1 MKQVFNK
8 KGEII
13 LGEVPAPVAG
23 DDEILVQVYYSC
35 ISSGTEISVLKN
47 QGKSL
52 IKKALEKPENIK
64 KVLDMIR
71 ERGIADSVAK
81 IRNKIDAKT
90 QTGYSASGVVLE
102 AGKNVCG
109 FKPGDFVA
117 CAGAGIANHAEFIS
131 VPSNLTVRLPEGLSL
146 KIAST
151 VALGAIALQGVRRCS
166 PEIGSYVVVIGLGI
180 LGQITSQLL
189 KASGCRVM
197 GIDINENRI
206 NKAISLGL
214 YKGVSAKS
222 SDIVKE
228 VIQNTN
234 GFGADAVIITAA
246 SGSDLLIN
254 QSVEMCRRKGKV
266 VIVGDVAI
274 NIKREEFYKREL
286 DVLISTSYGPGRYD
300 DNYEV
305 KGFEYPY
312 AYVRWTEKRNMDEYL
327 KLISENKLDIEA
339 LIEATFPI
347 ESAKE
352 AYEYIKSDK
361 RPLIVILEYNP
372 ESKPVDKIS
381 FEYKA
386 DIKDEKINVGIIGA
400 GSFTQDVHLPNLGKL
415 KDIFNIYAIC
425 SKVGGEAESL
435 ARQYKAYIATTDYNR
450 ILNDEKIKL
459 VLVSTRHN
467 LHAKIAID
475 SLKAG
480 KAVFVEKPMALNVRE
495 LLELK
500 EIIEKTKIPYMVGFN
515 RRFSPYSA
523 KIKEIIKNR
532 TNPLII
538 NYRMNAGY
546 IPKEHWV
553 HNEEG
558 GGRNIGE
565 ACHIYDLFNFF
576 TDSEFYCVSAHSI
589 TPLSGQYLI
598 NDNFSATIKY
608 KNGSICNLI
617 YTSMGSK
624 AAPKEQMD
632 VYFDGKNLYLNDFK
646 ELYLYDAR
654 IKLLD
659 KGIQDKGHLNELK
672 SFGEYLKGSY
682 ESGVIPLWQ
691 LIQATEI
698 SFEVEKQIKE
708 NW

>member
-8 KGEII
+8 KGKII
-13 LGEVPAPVAG
+13 VGEVPAPIAG
-23 DDEILVQVYYSC
+23 DDEVLVQVYYSC
-35 ISSGTEISVLKN
+35 ISSGTEISVLKS
-47 QGKSL
+47 QGRSL
-52 IKKALEKPENIK
+52 IKKALKKPQNIK

-71 ERGIADSVAK
+71 ERGLADSVAK
-81 IRNKIDAKT
+81 VKNKIDAKM

-102 AGKNVCG
+102 AGRNIYD

-117 CAGAGIANHAEFIS
+117 CAGAGMANHAEFIS
-131 VPSNLTVRLPEGLSL
+131 VPPNLTVKLPEGLSM
-146 KIAST
+146 KTAST

-180 LGQITSQLL
+180 LGQITSQIL
-189 KASGCRVM
+189 KVSGCRVL
-197 GIDINENRI
+197 GIDIDENRI
-206 NKAISLGL
+206 NKAVSLGL
-214 YKGVSAKS
+214 YKGINAKS
-222 SDIVKE
+222 YNIVNE
-228 VIQNTN
+228 IIQNTN

-246 SGSDLLIN
+246 SKSDSLIN

-300 DNYEV
+300 DDYEI
-305 KGFEYPY
+305 KRFEYPY

-327 KLISENKLDIEA
+327 KLASEKKLDIDA
-339 LIEATFPI
+339 LIEGTFPV
-347 ESAKE
+347 ESAEK

-361 RPLIVILEYNP
+361 RPLIVLLEYNP
-372 ESKPVDKIS
+372 ESKPENKIS

-386 DIKDEKINVGIIGA
+386 GAREGKINVGIIGA
-400 GSFTQDVHLPNLGKL
+400 GSFTQDVHLPNLEKL

-435 ARQYKAYIATTDYNR
+435 AGQYKACIATTDYNQ
-450 ILNDEKIKL
+450 ILKDAIVEL

-467 LHAKIAID
+467 LHAKISAD
-475 SLKAG
+475 ALRAG
-480 KAVFVEKPMALNVRE
+480 KAVFVEKPMALNDSE

-500 EIIEKTKIPYMVGFN
+500 KIIEKTKMQYMVGFN
-515 RRFSPYSA
+515 RRFSPFSER
-523 KIKEIIKNR
+523 IKEIIKNR
-532 TNPLII
+532 TSPLLI

-565 ACHIYDLFNFF
+565 ACHIYDLFDFF
-576 TDSEFYCVSAHSI
+576 TDSEFSSVSAHSV
-589 TPLSGQYLI
+589 TPLSEQYLI
-598 NDNFSATIKY
+598 NDNFSTTIKY
-608 KNGSICNLI
+608 KNGSVCNLT

-632 VYFDGKNLYLNDFK
+632 VYFDGKILYLNDYK
-646 ELYLYDAR
+646 ELYLYDKDS
-654 IKLLD
+654 KLLD
-659 KGIQDKGHLNELK
+659 RGKQDKGHLNELK
-672 SFGEYLKGSY
+672 SFGKYLKGDSRAQ
-682 ESGVIPLWQ
+682 VIPLWQ

-698 SFEVEKQIKE
+698 SFEVEKQIKK
-708 NW
+708 N

>member
-13 LGEVPAPVAG
+13 VSEIPAPIAG

-35 ISSGTEISVLKN
+35 ISSGTEISVLKSR
-47 QGKSL
+47 GKSL
-52 IKKALEKPENIK
+52 IRKALEKPQNIK

-71 ERGIADSVAK
+71 ERGLVDSVARV
-81 IRNKIDAKT
+81 RNKIDAKK

-102 AGKNVCG
+102 TGKNIYD

-117 CAGAGIANHAEFIS
+117 CAGAGMANHAEFIS
-131 VPSNLTVRLPEGLSL
+131 VPVNLTGKLPEGLSL
-146 KIAST
+146 KTAST
-151 VALGAIALQGVRRCS
+151 VALGGIALQGVRRCS
-166 PEIGSYVVVIGLGI
+166 PEIGNYVVVIGLGI
-180 LGQITSQLL
+180 LGQITSQIL
-189 KASGCRVM
+189 KVSGSRVL

-206 NKAISLGL
+206 DKAMSFGL
-214 YKGVSAKS
+214 YKGIDTKS
-222 SDIVKE
+222 YDIVNE
-228 VIQNTN
+228 IIQNTN

-246 SGSDLLIN
+246 SESDSLIN
-254 QSVEMCRRKGKV
+254 QSVKMCRRKGKV

-300 DNYEV
+300 NNYEV
-305 KGFEYPY
+305 KGFEYQY

-327 KLISENKLDIEA
+327 KLASEKKLDIDA
-339 LIEATFPI
+339 LIEAPFPV

-361 RPLIVILEYNP
+361 KPLIVLLEYNL
-372 ESKPVDKIS
+372 ESKPENKIS
-381 FEYKA
+381 FEHKA
-386 DIKDEKINVGIIGA
+386 ERKEGKINIGIIGA
-400 GSFTQDVHLPNLGKL
+400 GRFTQDMHLPNLEKL

-425 SKVGGEAESL
+425 SKVGGETESL
-435 ARQYKAYIATTDYNR
+435 ARRYKAHVATTDYNQ
-450 ILNDEKIKL
+450 ILNNVNIEM

-467 LHAKIAID
+467 LHAKIAVD
-475 SLKAG
+475 ALKAG
-480 KAVFVEKPMALNVRE
+480 KAVFVEKPMALNENE

-500 EIIEKTKIPYMVGFN
+500 KIIEKTKIPYMVGFN
-515 RRFSPYSA
+515 RRFSPFSA

-532 TNPLII
+532 TNPLLI

-553 HNEEG
+553 HSEEG

-565 ACHIYDLFNFF
+565 ACHVYDLFNFF
-576 TDSEFYCVSAHSI
+576 TDSEFYSISTYSI
-589 TPLSGQYLI
+589 TPLSKQYLA

-608 KNGSICNLI
+608 KNGSVSNLI
-617 YTSMGSK
+617 YTSMGSRV
-624 AAPKEQMD
+624 APKEQMD
-632 VYFDGKNLYLNDFK
+632 IYFDGKNLYINDFK
-646 ELYLYDAR
+646 ELYLYDTR
-654 IKLLD
+654 IKLLA
-659 KGIQDKGHLNELK
+659 KGIQDKGHFNELK
-672 SFGEYLKGSY
+672 SFGEYLKGNNNAQI
-682 ESGVIPLWQ
+682 IPLWQ

-708 NW
+708 N

>member
-13 LGEVPAPVAG
+13 VSEVPAPIAG

-35 ISSGTEISVLKN
+35 ISSGTEISVLKS

-52 IKKALEKPENIK
+52 IKKALEKPQNIK

-71 ERGIADSVAK
+71 ERGLADSVAK
-81 IRNKIDAKT
+81 VRNKIDAKT

-102 AGKNVCG
+102 AGKNTYD

-117 CAGAGIANHAEFIS
+117 CAGAGMANHAEFIS
-131 VPSNLTVRLPEGLSL
+131 VPSNLTVKLPESLSL
-146 KIAST
+146 KAAST

-180 LGQITSQLL
+180 LGQITSQIL
-189 KASGCRVM
+189 KVSGCRVL
-197 GIDINENRI
+197 GIDIDEKRI
-206 NKAISLGL
+206 NKAMSFGL
-214 YKGVSAKS
+214 YKGINAKS
-222 SDIVKE
+222 YNIVNE
-228 VIQNTN
+228 IIRNTN

-246 SGSDLLIN
+246 SESDSLIN
-254 QSVEMCRRKGKV
+254 QSVKMCRRKGKV

-274 NIKREEFYKREL
+274 NIEREEFYKREL

-300 DNYEV
+300 NNYEV

-327 KLISENKLDIEA
+327 KLASEKKLDIDA
-339 LIEATFPI
+339 LIEGTFPA

-352 AYEYIKSDK
+352 AYEYIKSDEK
-361 RPLIVILEYNP
+361 PLIVLLEYNL
-372 ESKPVDKIS
+372 ESKPENKIS

-386 DIKDEKINVGIIGA
+386 GEKEGKINVGIIGA
-400 GSFTQDVHLPNLGKL
+400 GSFTQDVHLPNLEKL

-425 SKVGGEAESL
+425 SKVGGETESL
-435 ARQYKAYIATTDYNR
+435 ARQYKAYIATTDYNQ
-450 ILNDEKIKL
+450 ILNDENIEL
-459 VLVSTRHN
+459 VLISTRHN
-467 LHAKIAID
+467 LHAKIAVD
-475 SLKAG
+475 ALKAG
-480 KAVFVEKPMALNVRE
+480 KAVFVEKPMALNNNE

-515 RRFSPYSA
+515 RRFSPYSLSVKKLISA
-523 KIKEIIKNR
+523 R
-532 TNPLII
+532 TGPLLI

-576 TDSEFYCVSAHSI
+576 TGSEFYSISAHSI
-589 TPLSGQYLI
+589 TPLSEQYLT

-608 KNGSICNLI
+608 KNGSVCNLT
-617 YTSMGSK
+617 YTSMGSRV
-624 AAPKEQMD
+624 APKEQMD

-659 KGIQDKGHLNELK
+659 KGIKDKGHLNELK
-672 SFGEYLKGSY
+672 SFGEYLKGGG
-682 ESGVIPLWQ
+682 EAQVIPLWQ

-708 NW
+708 N

>member
-13 LGEVPAPVAG
+13 VGEVPAPIAG

-35 ISSGTEISVLKN
+35 ISSGTEISVLKS

-52 IKKALEKPENIK
+52 LKKALEKPQNIK

-71 ERGIADSVAK
+71 ERGFVDSIARV
-81 IRNKIDAKT
+81 RNKIDAKT

-102 AGKNVCG
+102 AGKNTYD
-109 FKPGDFVA
+109 FRPGDFVA
-117 CAGAGIANHAEFIS
+117 CAGAGMANHAEFIS
-131 VPSNLTVRLPEGLSL
+131 VPSNLTVKLPEGLSL
-146 KIAST
+146 KTAST

-166 PEIGSYVVVIGLGI
+166 PEIGSYIVVIGLGI
-180 LGQITSQLL
+180 LGQITSQIL
-189 KASGCRVM
+189 KVSGCRVL
-197 GIDINENRI
+197 GIDIDENRI
-206 NKAISLGL
+206 NKAMSLGL
-214 YKGVSAKS
+214 YKGINAKS
-222 SDIVKE
+222 YNIVNE
-228 VIQNTN
+228 IIQNTN

-246 SGSDLLIN
+246 SESDSLIN

-300 DNYEV
+300 NNYEV

-327 KLISENKLDIEA
+327 KLASEKKLDIDA
-339 LIEATFPI
+339 LIEETFPV
-347 ESAKE
+347 ESAKK
-352 AYEYIKSDK
+352 AYAYIKSDK
-361 RPLIVILEYNP
+361 KPLIILLEYNL
-372 ESKPVDKIS
+372 ESKPENKIS
-381 FEYKA
+381 FGYKTRA
-386 DIKDEKINVGIIGA
+386 KEGKINVGIIGA
-400 GSFTQDVHLPNLGKL
+400 GSFTQDVHLPNLEKL

-425 SKVGGEAESL
+425 SKVGGEIESL
-435 ARQYKAYIATTDYNR
+435 ARQYKAYIATTDYNQ
-450 ILNDEKIKL
+450 ILNDENIEL

-467 LHAKIAID
+467 LHAKIAVD
-475 SLKAG
+475 ALKAG
-480 KAVFVEKPMALNVRE
+480 KAVFVEKPMALNKNE

-500 EIIEKTKIPYMVGFN
+500 EIIEKTKIPYTVGFN
-515 RRFSPYSA
+515 RRFSPYSLSVKKLISA
-523 KIKEIIKNR
+523 RNG
-532 TNPLII
+532 PLLI

-576 TDSEFYCVSAHSI
+576 TGSEFYSISAHSI
-589 TPLSGQYLI
+589 TPLSEQYLI

-608 KNGSICNLI
+608 KNGSVCNLT
-617 YTSMGSK
+617 YTSMGSRV
-624 AAPKEQMD
+624 APKEQMD

-672 SFGEYLKGSY
+672 SFGEYLKGNS
-682 ESGVIPLWQ
+682 EAQVIPLWQ

-708 NW
+708 S

>member
-1 MKQVFNK
+1 MKQIFNK

-13 LGEVPAPVAG
+13 VGEVPAPIAG

-35 ISSGTEISVLKN
+35 ISSGTEIPVLKS

-52 IKKALEKPENIK
+52 IKKALEKPQNIK
-64 KVLDMIR
+64 KVLDMVK
-71 ERGIADSVAK
+71 ERGLADSIAK
-81 IRNKIDAKT
+81 VRNKIDAKT
-90 QTGYSASGVVLE
+90 QAGYSASGVVLE
-102 AGKNVCG
+102 AGKNTYD
-109 FKPGDFVA
+109 FRPGDFVA
-117 CAGAGIANHAEFIS
+117 CAGVGMANHAEFIS
-131 VPSNLTVRLPEGLSL
+131 VPSNLTVKLPESLSL
-146 KIAST
+146 KAAST

-180 LGQITSQLL
+180 LGQITSQIL
-189 KASGCRVM
+189 KVSGCRVL
-197 GIDINENRI
+197 GIDIDGNRI
-206 NKAISLGL
+206 NKAMSFGL
-214 YKGVSAKS
+214 YKGINAKS
-222 SDIVKE
+222 YDIVHE
-228 VIQNTN
+228 IIQNTN

-246 SGSDLLIN
+246 SESDSLIN

-300 DNYEV
+300 NNYEV

-327 KLISENKLDIEA
+327 KLASEKKLDIDA
-339 LIEATFPI
+339 LIEGAFPV

-352 AYEYIKSDK
+352 AYEYIKSEK
-361 RPLIVILEYNP
+361 KPLIVLLEYNL
-372 ESKPVDKIS
+372 ESKPENKIS

-386 DIKDEKINVGIIGA
+386 GAKEGKINVGIIGA
-400 GSFTQDVHLPNLGKL
+400 GSFTQDVHLPNLEKL

-425 SKVGGEAESL
+425 SKVGGEAENI
-435 ARQYKAYIATTDYNR
+435 ARQYKAFIATTDYNR
-450 ILNDEKIKL
+450 ILSDDNIEL

-467 LHAKIAID
+467 LHAKIAVD
-475 SLKAG
+475 VLKAG
-480 KAVFVEKPMALNVRE
+480 KAVFVEKPMALNENE

-576 TDSEFYCVSAHSI
+576 TDSEFYSISAHSI
-589 TPLSGQYLI
+589 TPLSEQYLI

-608 KNGSICNLI
+608 KDGSVCNLT
-617 YTSMGSK
+617 YTSMGSR

-632 VYFDGKNLYLNDFK
+632 LYFDGKNLYLNDFK
-646 ELYLYDAR
+646 ELYLYDAGS
-654 IKLLD
+654 KLLD
-659 KGIQDKGHLNELK
+659 KRIQDKGHLNELK
-672 SFGEYLKGSY
+672 SFGGYLKGSS
-682 ESGVIPLWQ
+682 ETQVIPLWQ

-698 SFEVEKQIKE
+698 SFEVEKKIKE
-708 NW
+708 N

>member
-13 LGEVPAPVAG
+13 VSEVPAPIAG

-35 ISSGTEISVLKN
+35 ISSGTEISVLKS

-52 IKKALEKPENIK
+52 IKKALEKPQNIK

-71 ERGIADSVAK
+71 ERGLADSVAK
-81 IRNKIDAKT
+81 VRNKIDAKT

-102 AGKNVCG
+102 AGKNTYD

-117 CAGAGIANHAEFIS
+117 CAGAGMANHAEFIS
-131 VPSNLTVRLPEGLSL
+131 VPSNLTVKLPESLSL
-146 KIAST
+146 KAAST

-180 LGQITSQLL
+180 LGQITSQIL
-189 KASGCRVM
+189 KVSGCRVL
-197 GIDINENRI
+197 GIDIDENRI
-206 NKAISLGL
+206 NKAMSFGL
-214 YKGVSAKS
+214 YKGINAKS
-222 SDIVKE
+222 YNIVNE
-228 VIQNTN
+228 IIRNTN

-246 SGSDLLIN
+246 SESDSLIN
-254 QSVEMCRRKGKV
+254 QSVKMCRRKGKV

-274 NIKREEFYKREL
+274 NIEREEFYKREL

-300 DNYEV
+300 NNYEV

-327 KLISENKLDIEA
+327 KLASEKKLDIDA
-339 LIEATFPI
+339 LIEATFPA

-352 AYEYIKSDK
+352 AYEYIKSDAK
-361 RPLIVILEYNP
+361 PLIVLLEYNL
-372 ESKPVDKIS
+372 ESKPKNKIS
-381 FEYKA
+381 FEYKTGG
-386 DIKDEKINVGIIGA
+386 KEGKINVGIIGA
-400 GSFTQDVHLPNLGKL
+400 GSFTQDVHLPNLEKL

-425 SKVGGEAESL
+425 SKVGGETESL
-435 ARQYKAYIATTDYNR
+435 ARQYKAYIATTDYNQ
-450 ILNDEKIKL
+450 ILNDENIEL

-467 LHAKIAID
+467 LHAKIAVD
-475 SLKAG
+475 ALKAG
-480 KAVFVEKPMALNVRE
+480 KAVFVEKPMALNNNE

-576 TDSEFYCVSAHSI
+576 TGSEFYSISAHSI
-589 TPLSGQYLI
+589 TPLSEQYLI

-608 KNGSICNLI
+608 KNGSVCNLT
-617 YTSMGSK
+617 YTSMGSRV
-624 AAPKEQMD
+624 APKEQMD

-672 SFGEYLKGSY
+672 SFGEYLKGSS
-682 ESGVIPLWQ
+682 EAQVIPLWQ

-708 NW
+708 N

>member
-8 KGEII
+8 KGKII
-13 LGEVPAPVAG
+13 VGEVPAPIAG

-35 ISSGTEISVLKN
+35 ISSGTEIPVLKS

-52 IKKALEKPENIK
+52 IKKALEKPQNIK

-71 ERGIADSVAK
+71 ERGLVDSVAK
-81 IRNKIDAKT
+81 VRNKIDAKT

-102 AGKNVCG
+102 AGKNTYD
-109 FKPGDFVA
+109 FRPGDFVA
-117 CAGAGIANHAEFIS
+117 CAGPGMANHAEFIS
-131 VPSNLTVRLPEGLSL
+131 VPSNLTVKLPESL
-146 KIAST
+146 FLKAAST

-180 LGQITSQLL
+180 LGQITCQIL
-189 KASGCRVM
+189 KVSGCRVL
-197 GIDINENRI
+197 GIDIDENRI
-206 NKAISLGL
+206 NKAMSFGL
-214 YKGVSAKS
+214 YKGINAKS
-222 SDIVKE
+222 YDIVHE
-228 VIQNTN
+228 IIQNTN

-246 SGSDLLIN
+246 SESDSLIN

-327 KLISENKLDIEA
+327 KLVSEKKLDIDA
-339 LIEATFPI
+339 LIEGTFPA

-352 AYEYIKSDK
+352 AYEYIKSDEK
-361 RPLIVILEYNP
+361 PLIVLLEYNL
-372 ESKPVDKIS
+372 ESKPKNKIS

-386 DIKDEKINVGIIGA
+386 GAKEGKINVGIIGA
-400 GSFTQDVHLPNLGKL
+400 GSFTQDVHLPNLEKL

-425 SKVGGEAESL
+425 SKVGGETESL
-435 ARQYKAYIATTDYNR
+435 ARQYKAYIATTDYNQ
-450 ILNDEKIKL
+450 ILNDENIKL

-467 LHAKIAID
+467 LHAKIAVD
-475 SLKAG
+475 ALKAG
-480 KAVFVEKPMALNVRE
+480 KAVFVEKPMALNDNE

-515 RRFSPYSA
+515 RRFSPFAA

-532 TNPLII
+532 TNPLLI

-553 HNEEG
+553 HSEEG

-576 TDSEFYCVSAHSI
+576 TGSEFYSISAHST
-589 TPLSGQYLI
+589 TPLPEQYLI

-608 KNGSICNLI
+608 KNGSVCNLT
-617 YTSMGSK
+617 YTSMGSRV
-624 AAPKEQMD
+624 APKEQMD

-659 KGIQDKGHLNELK
+659 RGIQDKGHLNELK
-672 SFGEYLKGSY
+672 SFGEYLKGNS
-682 ESGVIPLWQ
+682 EAQVIPLWQ

-708 NW
+708 N

>member
-13 LGEVPAPVAG
+13 VGEVPAPIAG

-35 ISSGTEISVLKN
+35 ISSGTEISVLKS

-52 IKKALEKPENIK
+52 IKKALEKPQNIK

-71 ERGIADSVAK
+71 ERGLVDSVAK
-81 IRNKIDAKT
+81 VRNKIDAKT

-102 AGKNVCG
+102 AGKNTYD
-109 FKPGDFVA
+109 FRPGDFVA
-117 CAGAGIANHAEFIS
+117 CAGAGMANHAEFIS
-131 VPSNLTVRLPEGLSL
+131 VPSNLTVKLPEGLSL
-146 KIAST
+146 KTAST

-180 LGQITSQLL
+180 LGQITCQIL
-189 KASGCRVM
+189 KVSGCRVL
-197 GIDINENRI
+197 GIDIDENRI
-206 NKAISLGL
+206 NKAMSFGL
-214 YKGVSAKS
+214 YKGINAKS
-222 SDIVKE
+222 YDIVNE
-228 VIQNTN
+228 IIQNTN

-246 SGSDLLIN
+246 SESDSLIN
-254 QSVEMCRRKGKV
+254 QSVKMCRRKGKV

-300 DNYEV
+300 DNYEI

-312 AYVRWTEKRNMDEYL
+312 AYIRWTEKRNMDEYL
-327 KLISENKLDIEA
+327 KLASEKKLDIDA
-339 LIEATFPI
+339 LIEGTFPV

-361 RPLIVILEYNP
+361 KPLIVLLEYNL
-372 ESKPVDKIS
+372 ESKPKNKIS

-386 DIKDEKINVGIIGA
+386 EAKEGKINVGIIGA
-400 GSFTQDVHLPNLGKL
+400 GSFTQDVHLPNLEKL

-435 ARQYKAYIATTDYNR
+435 ARQYKAYIATTDYNQ
-450 ILNDEKIKL
+450 ILNDENIEL

-467 LHAKIAID
+467 LHAKIAVD
-475 SLKAG
+475 ALKAG
-480 KAVFVEKPMALNVRE
+480 KAVFVEKPMALNNNE

-515 RRFSPYSA
+515 RRFSPYSLSVKKLISA
-523 KIKEIIKNR
+523 RNG
-532 TNPLII
+532 PLLI

-576 TDSEFYCVSAHSI
+576 TGSEFYSISAHSI
-589 TPLSGQYLI
+589 TPLSEQYLI

-608 KNGSICNLI
+608 KNGSVCNLT
-617 YTSMGSK
+617 YTSMGSRV
-624 AAPKEQMD
+624 APKEQMD

-672 SFGEYLKGSY
+672 SFGEYLKGNS
-682 ESGVIPLWQ
+682 EAQIIPLWQ

-708 NW
+708 N

>member
-1 MKQVFNK
+1 MKQIFNK

-13 LGEVPAPVAG
+13 VGEVPAPIAG

-35 ISSGTEISVLKN
+35 ISSGTEISVLKS

-52 IKKALEKPENIK
+52 IKKALEKPQNIK

-71 ERGIADSVAK
+71 ERGLVDSVAK
-81 IRNKIDAKT
+81 VRNKIDAKI
-90 QTGYSASGVVLE
+90 QTGYSASGIVLE
-102 AGKNVCG
+102 AGKNIYD
-109 FKPGDFVA
+109 FRPGDFVA
-117 CAGAGIANHAEFIS
+117 CAGAGMANHAEFIS
-131 VPSNLTVRLPEGLSL
+131 VPSNLTVKLPEGLSL
-146 KIAST
+146 KTAST

-180 LGQITSQLL
+180 LGQITSQIL
-189 KASGCRVM
+189 KVSGCRVL
-197 GIDINENRI
+197 GIDIDENRI
-206 NKAISLGL
+206 NKAMSFGL
-214 YKGVSAKS
+214 YKGINAKS
-222 SDIVKE
+222 YNIVNE
-228 VIQNTN
+228 IIQNTN

-246 SGSDLLIN
+246 SESDLLIN

-300 DNYEV
+300 NNYEV

-327 KLISENKLDIEA
+327 KLVSEKKLDIDA
-339 LIEATFPI
+339 LIEGTFPA

-361 RPLIVILEYNP
+361 KPLIVLLEYNL
-372 ESKPVDKIS
+372 ESKPKNKIS

-386 DIKDEKINVGIIGA
+386 GAKEGKINVGIIGA
-400 GSFTQDVHLPNLGKL
+400 GSFTQDVHLPNLEKL

-435 ARQYKAYIATTDYNR
+435 ARQYKAYIVTTDYSQ
-450 ILNDEKIKL
+450 ILNDENIEL
-459 VLVSTRHN
+459 VLISTRHN
-467 LHAKIAID
+467 LHAKIAVD
-475 SLKAG
+475 ALKAG
-480 KAVFVEKPMALNVRE
+480 KAVFVEKPMALNENE

-515 RRFSPYSA
+515 RRFSPFSA

-532 TNPLII
+532 TNPLLI

-553 HNEEG
+553 HSEEG

-576 TDSEFYCVSAHSI
+576 TGSEFYSISAHSI
-589 TPLSGQYLI
+589 TPLSEQYLI

-608 KNGSICNLI
+608 KNGSVCNLT
-617 YTSMGSK
+617 YTSMGSRV
-624 AAPKEQMD
+624 APKEQMD

-672 SFGEYLKGSY
+672 SFGEYIKGSS
-682 ESGVIPLWQ
+682 EAQVIPLWQ

-708 NW
+708 N

>member
-13 LGEVPAPVAG
+13 VSEVPAPIAG

-35 ISSGTEISVLKN
+35 ISSGTEISVLKS

-52 IKKALEKPENIK
+52 IKKALEKPQNIK

-71 ERGIADSVAK
+71 ERSLADSVAK
-81 IRNKIDAKT
+81 VRNKIDAKT

-102 AGKNVCG
+102 AGKNTYD

-117 CAGAGIANHAEFIS
+117 CAGAGMANHAEFIS
-131 VPSNLTVRLPEGLSL
+131 VPSNLTVKLPESLSL
-146 KIAST
+146 KAAST

-180 LGQITSQLL
+180 LGQITSQIL
-189 KASGCRVM
+189 KVSGCRVL
-197 GIDINENRI
+197 GIDIDEKRI
-206 NKAISLGL
+206 NKAMSFGL
-214 YKGVSAKS
+214 YKGINAKS
-222 SDIVKE
+222 YNIVNE
-228 VIQNTN
+228 IIRNTN

-246 SGSDLLIN
+246 SESDSLIN
-254 QSVEMCRRKGKV
+254 QSVKMCRRKGKV

-274 NIKREEFYKREL
+274 NIEREEFYKREL

-300 DNYEV
+300 NNYEV

-327 KLISENKLDIEA
+327 KLASEKKLDIDA
-339 LIEATFPI
+339 LIEGTFPA

-352 AYEYIKSDK
+352 AYEYIKSDEK
-361 RPLIVILEYNP
+361 PLIVLLEYNL
-372 ESKPVDKIS
+372 ESKPENKIS

-386 DIKDEKINVGIIGA
+386 GEKEGKINVGIIGA
-400 GSFTQDVHLPNLGKL
+400 GSFTQDVHLPNLEKL

-425 SKVGGEAESL
+425 SKVGGETESL
-435 ARQYKAYIATTDYNR
+435 ARQYKAYIATTDYNQ
-450 ILNDEKIKL
+450 ILNDENIEL
-459 VLVSTRHN
+459 VLISTRHN
-467 LHAKIAID
+467 LHAKIAVD
-475 SLKAG
+475 ALKAG
-480 KAVFVEKPMALNVRE
+480 KAVFVEKPMALNNNE

-515 RRFSPYSA
+515 RRFSPYSLSVKKLISA
-523 KIKEIIKNR
+523 R
-532 TNPLII
+532 TGPLLI

-576 TDSEFYCVSAHSI
+576 TGSEFYSISAHSI
-589 TPLSGQYLI
+589 TPLSEQYLT

-608 KNGSICNLI
+608 KNGSVCNLT
-617 YTSMGSK
+617 YTSMGSRV
-624 AAPKEQMD
+624 APKEQMD

-659 KGIQDKGHLNELK
+659 KGIKDKGHLNELK
-672 SFGEYLKGSY
+672 SFGEYLKGGG
-682 ESGVIPLWQ
+682 EAQVIPLWQ

-708 NW
+708 N

>member
-8 KGEII
+8 KGEIMV
-13 LGEVPAPVAG
+13 GEVPAPIAG

-35 ISSGTEISVLKN
+35 ISSGTEISVLKS

-52 IKKALEKPENIK
+52 LKKALEKPQNIK
-64 KVLDMIR
+64 KVLDMIK
-71 ERGIADSVAK
+71 ERGLADSVAK
-81 IRNKIDAKT
+81 VRNKIDAKT

-102 AGKNVCG
+102 AGKNIYD

-117 CAGAGIANHAEFIS
+117 CAGAGMANHAEFIS
-131 VPSNLTVRLPEGLSL
+131 VPSNLTVKLPESLSL
-146 KIAST
+146 KAAST

-180 LGQITSQLL
+180 LGQIASQIL
-189 KASGCRVM
+189 KVSGCRVL
-197 GIDINENRI
+197 GIDIDKNRI
-206 NKAISLGL
+206 NKALSFGL
-214 YKGVSAKS
+214 YKGINAKS
-222 SDIVKE
+222 SDIVHE
-228 VIQNTN
+228 IIQNTN

-246 SGSDLLIN
+246 SESDSLIN

-312 AYVRWTEKRNMDEYL
+312 AYIRWTEKRNMDEYL
-327 KLISENKLDIEA
+327 KLASEKKLDIDA
-339 LIEATFPI
+339 LIEGTFPA

-352 AYEYIKSDK
+352 AYEYIKSDEK
-361 RPLIVILEYNP
+361 PLIVLLEYNL
-372 ESKPVDKIS
+372 ESKPKNKIS

-386 DIKDEKINVGIIGA
+386 GAKEGKINVGIIGA
-400 GSFTQDVHLPNLGKL
+400 GSFTQDVHLPNLEKL

-425 SKVGGEAESL
+425 SKVGGEAESI
-435 ARQYKAYIATTDYNR
+435 ARQYKAYIATTDYSQ
-450 ILNDEKIKL
+450 ILNDENIEL

-467 LHAKIAID
+467 LHAKIAVD
-475 SLKAG
+475 ALKAG
-480 KAVFVEKPMALNVRE
+480 KAVFVEKPMALNENE

-500 EIIEKTKIPYMVGFN
+500 GIIEKTKIPYMVGFN

-546 IPKEHWV
+546 IPKDHWV

-576 TDSEFYCVSAHSI
+576 TGSEFYSISTHSI
-589 TPLSGQYLI
+589 TPLSEQYLI

-608 KNGSICNLI
+608 KNGSVCNLT
-617 YTSMGSK
+617 YTSMGSRV
-624 AAPKEQMD
+624 APKEQMD

-672 SFGEYLKGSY
+672 SFGEYLKGNS
-682 ESGVIPLWQ
+682 EAQVIPLWQ

-708 NW
+708 N